1 MVKAKQE
8 AVRLMGADLAREQLS
23 FWRIVDVPFETL
35 AAALDSMPQTGEVRF
50 GRSEVR
56 GPGESDDQTGTRRLQ
71 VRLGRGPLRPVLPM
85 RLEIDRWSD
94 TATAVELVPS
104 RPVRPSEAYF
114 EAGHHFLDTLT
125 RSLVQL
131 AV

>member
-1 MVKAKQE
+1 MRQ
-8 AVRLMGADLAREQLS
+8 MGADLAREQLS

-35 AAALDSMPQTGEVRF
+35 AAALDSMPDSREARL
-50 GRSEVR
+50 GRSERR
-56 GPGESDDQTGTRRLQ
+56 GPGEAGDRTDTRRVE

-104 RPVRPSEAYF
+104 RMVRPSEAYF

-125 RSLVQL
+125 RSLVPL
-131 AV
+131 AA